1 MEQWNFYFSGI
12 LYGIFYETDG
22 AMTLSRLNVHTA
34 GLEAPRPVRKE
45 DWDFFQVL
53 CSRDLSGF
61 FADRAEYEAA
71 LFNEPDSFI
80 LKDGSRFTRRRR
92 ESYIQRGKKF
102 PLDLSYDRN
111 SAKGQRIFAVSMTGR
126 DYCAVLVKD
135 GREKDTVLARWEEAF
150 PGNSSQKDGKNT
162 SGICGVSFAGTFFV
176 PTRDG
181 ERLATD
187 VYLPVIQTASTRQ
200 TDSARQTDS
209 TRRTTSACQPGS
221 GSGEDA
227 INGAKAAD
235 RQVPAVLIRTPYGK
249 GVGKEGY
256 YRFVQRGYAV
266 VIQDTRGREDSTGV
280 WQPNYYEVED
290 GDDTLNWI
298 AAQPWSDGSVSMTGG
313 SYLGYVQW
321 AAAASGNP
329 HLKALLS
336 FVCAGSAFTDLPRRG
351 GCFTSGMLAWAFSMS
366 EQRMKKELMEQENWD
381 EILDYRPLSKLPQM
395 ALGRSMPFV
404 EEWLAHPD
412 LDEFW
417 KMSSWKDR
425 YKGRPV
431 PALIVSGWFDDNGM
445 GTTEAL
451 DLVSNW
457 PKGTWKAVLGPWK
470 HSGNADYDLH
480 GNFMG
485 ENALRYDIDLLCLKW
500 LEHFLKGKE
509 NGIEKTPAVEYYTL
523 SVQPSEANEN
533 GCRTWQEDAQAAMPG
548 SGVQTGAQASAK
560 ASVNCWKTADAWPA
574 GSVPAVLYLAGDA
587 NAGTQAE
594 EIQLIS
600 PAAGTGSRCGTGGLW
615 ETPDNAEGLDQY
627 LYDPN
632 HPSFHIIDMSENEL
646 EVPEDYTEEE
656 KRSDVLSY
664 STGVLSHPLTV
675 SGDFLVRLFVS
686 CDCPDTDFVV
696 RITDVDENGRSV
708 KLADGLLCARYR
720 NGFEKPEFMEPGQVY
735 EIKIRTTKLS
745 YTFLPGHRMRL
756 TVTSSAKNF
765 IFPNSNTKNG
775 FDSLEMET
783 ARVQIH
789 RGGMYPSCVQF
800 FEEPQPE
807 LLRKPRG

>member
-22 AMTLSRLNVHTA
+22 ALTLSRLNVHTA
-34 GLEAPRPVRKE
+34 GLEAPRPVKKE

-61 FADRAEYEAA
+61 FANRAEYEAA

-92 ESYIQRGKKF
+92 DSYIQRGKKF

-135 GREKDTVLARWEEAF
+135 GREKDTILARWEEAF
-150 PGNSSQKDGKNT
+150 PGNGSQKDGKNT
-162 SGICGVSFAGTFFV
+162 SGICGVSFSGTFFV

-187 VYLPVIQTASTRQ
+187 VYLPVIQMDSTRQ
-200 TDSARQTDS
+200 TASARQ
-209 TRRTTSACQPGS
+209 TTSACQPGS
-221 GSGEDA
+221 GSSEDA
-227 INGAKAAD
+227 INGAKAAG

-249 GVGKEGY
+249 GVGKESY

-395 ALGRSMPFV
+395 ALGKSMPFV

-480 GNFMG
+480 GNYMG

-533 GCRTWQEDAQAAMPG
+533 GDQTRQEDAQAAMPG
-548 SGVQTGAQASAK
+548 GSARASAN

-574 GSVPAVLYLAGDA
+574 GTVPAVFYLAGNIKAASEQETAAAAQDA
-587 NAGTQAE
+587 DKARS
-594 EIQLIS
+594 LS

-615 ETPDNAEGLDQY
+615 EAPASAEGLDQY

-646 EVPEDYTEEE
+646 DGTGGLYGRGEA
-656 KRSDVLSY
+656 KRCAFLFDRHSRPSLYRKRRFLS
-664 STGVLSHPLTV
+664 PP
-675 SGDFLVRLFVS
+675 VRLL
-686 CDCPDTDFVV
+686 
-696 RITDVDENGRSV
+696 R
-708 KLADGLLCARYR
+708 
-720 NGFEKPEFMEPGQVY
+720 
-735 EIKIRTTKLS
+735 
-745 YTFLPGHRMRL
+745 LPGYGFCRPDHRC
-756 TVTSSAKNF
+756 
-765 IFPNSNTKNG
+765 G
-775 FDSLEMET
+775 
-783 ARVQIH
+783 
-789 RGGMYPSCVQF
+789 
-800 FEEPQPE
+800 
-807 LLRKPRG
+807 

>member
-22 AMTLSRLNVHTA
+22 ALTLSRLNVHTA
-34 GLEAPRPVRKE
+34 GLEAPRPVKKE

-61 FADRAEYEAA
+61 FANRAEYEAA

-92 ESYIQRGKKF
+92 DSYIQRGKKF

-150 PGNSSQKDGKNT
+150 PGNGSQKDGKNT

-187 VYLPVIQTASTRQ
+187 IYLPVIQTASTRQ
-200 TDSARQTDS
+200 TDSTRQMDS
-209 TRRTTSACQPGS
+209 ARRTTSACQPDS
-221 GSGEDA
+221 GSGEYA

-249 GVGKEGY
+249 SVGKEAY

-351 GCFTSGMLAWAFSMS
+351 GCFTSGMLAWAFAMS

-395 ALGRSMPFV
+395 ALGKSMPFV

-485 ENALRYDIDLLCLKW
+485 E
-500 LEHFLKGKE
+500 
-509 NGIEKTPAVEYYTL
+509 TPCGMIST
-523 SVQPSEANEN
+523 
-533 GCRTWQEDAQAAMPG
+533 C
-548 SGVQTGAQASAK
+548 SA
-560 ASVNCWKTADAWPA
+560 
-574 GSVPAVLYLAGDA
+574 
-587 NAGTQAE
+587 
-594 EIQLIS
+594 
-600 PAAGTGSRCGTGGLW
+600 
-615 ETPDNAEGLDQY
+615 
-627 LYDPN
+627 
-632 HPSFHIIDMSENEL
+632 
-646 EVPEDYTEEE
+646 
-656 KRSDVLSY
+656 
-664 STGVLSHPLTV
+664 
-675 SGDFLVRLFVS
+675 
-686 CDCPDTDFVV
+686 
-696 RITDVDENGRSV
+696 
-708 KLADGLLCARYR
+708 
-720 NGFEKPEFMEPGQVY
+720 
-735 EIKIRTTKLS
+735 
-745 YTFLPGHRMRL
+745 
-756 TVTSSAKNF
+756 
-765 IFPNSNTKNG
+765 
-775 FDSLEMET
+775 
-783 ARVQIH
+783 
-789 RGGMYPSCVQF
+789 
-800 FEEPQPE
+800 
-807 LLRKPRG
+807 

>member
-22 AMTLSRLNVHTA
+22 ALTLSRLNVHTA
-34 GLEAPRPVRKE
+34 GLEAPRPVKKE

-61 FADRAEYEAA
+61 FANRAEYEAA

-80 LKDGSRFTRRRR
+80 RKDGSRFTRRRR
-92 ESYIQRGKKF
+92 DSYIQRGKKF

-135 GREKDTVLARWEEAF
+135 GREKDTILARWEEAF
-150 PGNSSQKDGKNT
+150 PGNGSQKDGKNT
-162 SGICGVSFAGTFFV
+162 SGICGVSFSGTFFV

-187 VYLPVIQTASTRQ
+187 VYLPVIQMDSTRQ
-200 TDSARQTDS
+200 TASARQ
-209 TRRTTSACQPGS
+209 TTSACQPGS
-221 GSGEDA
+221 GSSADA

-249 GVGKEGY
+249 SVGKEAY

-404 EEWLAHPD
+404 EKWLAHPD

-480 GNFMG
+480 GNYMG

-533 GCRTWQEDAQAAMPG
+533 GDQTRQEDAQAAMPG
-548 SGVQTGAQASAK
+548 GSARASAN

-574 GSVPAVLYLAGDA
+574 GTVPAVFYLAG
-587 NAGTQAE
+587 N
-594 EIQLIS
+594 IK
-600 PAAGTGSRCGTGGLW
+600 AA
-615 ETPDNAEGLDQY
+615 
-627 LYDPN
+627 
-632 HPSFHIIDMSENEL
+632 
-646 EVPEDYTEEE
+646 
-656 KRSDVLSY
+656 
-664 STGVLSHPLTV
+664 
-675 SGDFLVRLFVS
+675 
-686 CDCPDTDFVV
+686 
-696 RITDVDENGRSV
+696 
-708 KLADGLLCARYR
+708 
-720 NGFEKPEFMEPGQVY
+720 
-735 EIKIRTTKLS
+735 
-745 YTFLPGHRMRL
+745 
-756 TVTSSAKNF
+756 
-765 IFPNSNTKNG
+765 
-775 FDSLEMET
+775 
-783 ARVQIH
+783 
-789 RGGMYPSCVQF
+789 
-800 FEEPQPE
+800 
-807 LLRKPRG
+807 

>member
-22 AMTLSRLNVHTA
+22 ALTLSRLNVHTA

-92 ESYIQRGKKF
+92 DSYIQRGKKF

-150 PGNSSQKDGKNT
+150 PGNGSQKDGKNT

-200 TDSARQTDS
+200 TDSARQTAS
-209 TRRTTSACQPGS
+209 ARRTTSACQPDS

-249 GVGKEGY
+249 SVGKEAY

-321 AAAASGNP
+321 AP
-329 HLKALLS
+329 
-336 FVCAGSAFTDLPRRG
+336 P
-351 GCFTSGMLAWAFSMS
+351 
-366 EQRMKKELMEQENWD
+366 
-381 EILDYRPLSKLPQM
+381 
-395 ALGRSMPFV
+395 
-404 EEWLAHPD
+404 
-412 LDEFW
+412 
-417 KMSSWKDR
+417 
-425 YKGRPV
+425 
-431 PALIVSGWFDDNGM
+431 
-445 GTTEAL
+445 
-451 DLVSNW
+451 
-457 PKGTWKAVLGPWK
+457 
-470 HSGNADYDLH
+470 
-480 GNFMG
+480 
-485 ENALRYDIDLLCLKW
+485 
-500 LEHFLKGKE
+500 
-509 NGIEKTPAVEYYTL
+509 
-523 SVQPSEANEN
+523 
-533 GCRTWQEDAQAAMPG
+533 
-548 SGVQTGAQASAK
+548 
-560 ASVNCWKTADAWPA
+560 
-574 GSVPAVLYLAGDA
+574 
-587 NAGTQAE
+587 
-594 EIQLIS
+594 
-600 PAAGTGSRCGTGGLW
+600 PAAIPT
-615 ETPDNAEGLDQY
+615 
-627 LYDPN
+627 
-632 HPSFHIIDMSENEL
+632 
-646 EVPEDYTEEE
+646 
-656 KRSDVLSY
+656 
-664 STGVLSHPLTV
+664 
-675 SGDFLVRLFVS
+675 
-686 CDCPDTDFVV
+686 
-696 RITDVDENGRSV
+696 
-708 KLADGLLCARYR
+708 
-720 NGFEKPEFMEPGQVY
+720 
-735 EIKIRTTKLS
+735 
-745 YTFLPGHRMRL
+745 
-756 TVTSSAKNF
+756 
-765 IFPNSNTKNG
+765 
-775 FDSLEMET
+775 
-783 ARVQIH
+783 
-789 RGGMYPSCVQF
+789 
-800 FEEPQPE
+800 
-807 LLRKPRG
+807 